1 MIDGENNPSAL
12 VPLLEKMPYD
22 AVNVGNHE
30 LYSKRNIDYMTQPGG
45 YVDWWGDRYLTSNV
59 HIATTSTDQ
68 SSPATGNNFSKNKH
82 SNSNNKSLGNRYKIL
97 HGSSGRSRL
106 LVFGFLYNLVDY
118 NQDAGIEV
126 EKVESA
132 VAQTWFLNALKQEHY
147 DAILVLAHMDLLDPL
162 VETICGAIRDAI
174 GDDMPV
180 VFITGHT
187 HYRGVRQLEDAT
199 MTFEA
204 GRFMDTVG
212 FVSFPRWESVR
223 SGNAASLFQHKFLDA
238 NRKVLFEETLGFH
251 RARDGE
257 TKNGK
262 ELSQFIDRTRQKMGL
277 EQEIGCAP
285 RSYYVERHVDHPESL
300 WGLYRDQVIPKV
312 FSVKQTMMTIEEEA
326 THTEDNLP
334 MAMLLNKDAW
344 RYDLLSNATLVV
356 DDIVAVAPFNDTVV
370 HLGTFTREVILKA
383 NETLNV
389 AHQGTHDLKWL
400 STLPKYILID
410 NLDDFDTFTTSTAN
424 GPGTAGTSIAPTK
437 YHLYTHEFGAGIIKG
452 FLERLAPKET
462 VEIRKTEFTSTII
475 WLAFV
480 QEFWTCSA
488 SSRNNNNGNNPI
500 IPSNFLPS
508 YQNAI
513 TNEKGEIDRIKL
525 LVAIFVLLI
534 LVGILSTC
542 VAILWISLQKYLS
555 YQPIM
560 GGEEEDSVSCHQEED
575 GICKV
580 DGNANINDGDG
591 EWGKVRDGEGAVS
604 MGVENLEVL

>member
-1 MIDGENNPSAL
+1 MIDGQNDPSAL

-45 YVDWWGDRYLTSNV
+45 YVDWWGDRYLTSNI
-59 HIATTSTDQ
+59 HITATSTEQ
-68 SSPATGNNFSKNKH
+68 SSHGTGNNYSKNKD
-82 SNSNNKSLGNRYKIL
+82 SNIKALGNRYKIL
-97 HGSSGRSRL
+97 HGSSGGSKL
-106 LVFGFLYNLVDY
+106 LVFGFLYNMMDY
-118 NQDAGIEV
+118 NQDAGIGIETV
-126 EKVESA
+126 QSA
-132 VAQTWFLNALKQEHY
+132 VAQRWFLNALKQEHY
-147 DAILVLAHMDLLDPL
+147 DAILVLAHMDLVDPL

-174 GDDMPV
+174 GDGMPV

-187 HYRGVRQLEDAT
+187 HYRGVRQLEDTT

-204 GRFMDTVG
+204 GRYMDTVG
-212 FVSFPRWESVR
+212 FVSFPRKESVR

-238 NRKVLFEETLGFH
+238 NRKVLFQETLGFS
-251 RARDGE
+251 RARDWE

-262 ELSQFIDRTRQKMGL
+262 DLSQFIDRTRQKMGL

-285 RSYYVERHVDHPESL
+285 RSYYVERHIDHPESL

-312 FSVKQTMMTIEEEA
+312 FSVKQTMVTIEEEA

-334 MAMLLNKDAW
+334 MAMLLSRDAW
-344 RYDLLSNATLVV
+344 RYDLRSNATLVV

-370 HLGTFTREVILKA
+370 HLGTFTRDVILKA
-383 NETLNV
+383 NETLNR
-389 AHQGTHDLKWL
+389 AQQGIDDPNWL
-400 STLPKYILID
+400 PTLPKYILID
-410 NLDDFDTFTTSTAN
+410 NLDDFDAFTATTTN
-424 GPGTAGTSIAPTK
+424 GTGTPATSIAPTK
-437 YHLYTHEFGAGIIKG
+437 YHLYTHEFEAETIKG
-452 FLERLAPKET
+452 FLERLAPTET
-462 VEIRKTEFTSTII
+462 VEIHKTEFTSTII

-480 QEFWTCSA
+480 QEFWTCTN
-488 SSRNNNNGNNPI
+488 SRDNNNGNGNPI

-513 TNEKGEIDRIKL
+513 TNDKGEIDRNKL
-525 LVAIFVLLI
+525 LLAIFVLLI

-542 VAILWISLQKYLS
+542 VALLWIFLRTYLS

-560 GGEEEDSVSCHQEED
+560 GGEEEDTVSFQQEED

-580 DGNANINDGDG
+580 DGNVNDGDG
-591 EWGKVRDGEGAVS
+591 EWGKVRDGAGAVS